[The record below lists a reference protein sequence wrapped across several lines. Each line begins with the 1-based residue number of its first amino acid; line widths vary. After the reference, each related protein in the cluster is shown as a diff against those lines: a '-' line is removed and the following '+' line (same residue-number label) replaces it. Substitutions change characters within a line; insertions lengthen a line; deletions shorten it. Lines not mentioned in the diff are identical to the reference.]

1 MSNLALVLSGGTGAR
16 MHQDIPKQFLT
27 INERPVI
34 IHTLEAFQKH
44 PEIDAIAVACLEGW
58 ENFLW
63 AYAKQ
68 FNITKLKHVVRGGEN
83 CQASSRI
90 GLYELEKHYKA
101 DDIVLIHDGIR
112 PLVPAEMI
120 SDCIMT
126 TRNYGTAICVI
137 PCTGTMM
144 ETEDGVTSKSH
155 YPREH
160 LKSGQTPNGFMLG
173 EICDIHRRALE
184 VGITNS
190 IGSHTLMLE
199 LGKTVRLYYGSEKNI
214 KLTTVEDI
222 EIFKALLAAKKTEWL
237 K

>member
-1 MSNLALVLSGGTGAR
+1 MVLSGGTGAR

-34 IHTLEAFQKH
+34 IHTLEVFQKH
-44 PEIDAIAVACLEGW
+44 PEIDVIAVACLEGW

-83 CQASSRI
+83 RQASSRI
-90 GLYELEKHYKA
+90 GLYELEKYYNA
-101 DDIVLIHDGIR
+101 DDIVLIHDGNR

-120 SDCIMT
+120 SDCIIT
-126 TRNYGTAICVI
+126 TRNYGTAIGVTST
-137 PCTGTMM
+137 TGSMM
-144 ETEDGVTSKSH
+144 ITEDGITSKSH
-155 YPREH
+155 YPRD
-160 LKSGQTPNGFMLG
+160 KIKVGQTPNGFILG

-184 VGITNS
+184 KGITNS

-222 EIFKALLAAKKTEWL
+222 EIFKAFLVAKKTEWL